1 MFIVLKSFTTG
12 TITSSKGKVIEIK
25 DKNISDMLIK
35 SGVIAVYSKKEQT
48 LAEKDKAI
56 NALISE
62 KEEMQTVINN
72 LTAENDE
79 LRTKLGELTPDLD
92 SDSEKNNDNDLDN
105 NKDNPDD
112 GDNE

>member
-25 DKNISDMLIK
+25 DKKVSDMLIR

-62 KEEMQTVINN
+62 KEEMQTVIDN
-72 LTAENDE
+72 LTAENAE
-79 LRTKLGELTPDLD
+79 LKTKLGESTPNLD
-92 SDSEKNNDNDLDN
+92 PDSENNNDNDLDN
-105 NKDNPDD
+105 DKDNPDD

>member
-1 MFIVLKSFTTG
+1 MFTVLKSFTTG

-25 DKNISDMLIK
+25 DKKISDMLIK
-35 SGVIAVYSKKEQT
+35 SGVIAVYTKKEQT

-56 NALISE
+56 NVLMSE
-62 KEEMQTVINN
+62 KAEMQIVIEN
-72 LTAENDE
+72 LTAENTE
-79 LRTKLGELTPDLD
+79 LKSKLGELIPNLD
-92 SDSEKNNDNDLDN
+92 PDSENNNDNDLDN